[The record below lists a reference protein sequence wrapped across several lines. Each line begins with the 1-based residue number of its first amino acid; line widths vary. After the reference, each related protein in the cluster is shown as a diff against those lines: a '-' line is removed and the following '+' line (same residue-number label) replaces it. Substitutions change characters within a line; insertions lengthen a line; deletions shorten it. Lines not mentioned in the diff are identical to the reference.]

1 MNITNRDQKV
11 DEKNGVICL
20 VSFFPSWDMVL
31 KLPKIMHFLQL
42 CADLSKKS
50 KSIKAKY
57 RLYPSERPYHALS
70 ENSKSMSNSSADI

>member
-1 MNITNRDQKV
+1 
-11 DEKNGVICL
+11 
-20 VSFFPSWDMVL
+20 
-31 KLPKIMHFLQL
+31 MHFLQL

-70 ENSKSMSNSSADI
+70 ENSKSMSNSSADIWEENIKNVQTQQKFNKIHQFHQIVNSKS